1 MSVTQLTEKF
11 TKAFDYA
18 RQLHASDVRKGTEIP
33 YLAHVIAVA
42 SIVLE
47 NGGTEDQAI
56 AALLHDAG
64 EDHGGHARIDDI
76 RGKFGNTVADIVA
89 ACSDDLPA
97 EGATKRPWKERKQ
110 EYIKRLKDEPLD
122 IVLVSAADKLHNAR
136 AILTDYRQI
145 GDKLWPRFN
154 AGRKGTLWYYN
165 KLSKVIGKRL
175 RKSAPQLANEL
186 KATVDALNKATAR

>member
-1 MSVTQLTEKF
+1 MPLTKLTEKF

-18 RQLHASDVRKGTEIP
+18 RVLHASDVRKGTKIP
-33 YLAHVIAVA
+33 YLAHLIAVA
-42 SIVLE
+42 SIVIE

-76 RGKFGNTVADIVA
+76 RAQFGNTVANIVE

-97 EGATKRPWKERKQ
+97 DGAPKRPWRVRKD
-110 EYIKRLKDEPLD
+110 EYIERLKHEPLE

-136 AILTDYRQI
+136 AILSDYREI
-145 GDKLWPRFN
+145 GEKLWPRFN
-154 AGRKGTLWYYN
+154 AGRDATLWYYN
-165 KLSKVIGKRL
+165 ELCNVIEGRL
-175 RKSAPQLANEL
+175 KISAPQLAKEL
-186 KATVDALNKATAR
+186 RATVDALNKAAGH